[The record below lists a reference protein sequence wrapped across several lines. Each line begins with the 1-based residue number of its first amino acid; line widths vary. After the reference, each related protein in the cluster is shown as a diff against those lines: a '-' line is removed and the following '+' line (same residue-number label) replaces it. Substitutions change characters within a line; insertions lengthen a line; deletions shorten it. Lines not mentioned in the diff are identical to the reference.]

1 MWEKFC
7 QWLLKIAGGVPAE
20 ELAASSGRVT
30 ALQAAVKKLKADLE
44 VVTNAAFKA
53 SRQLDVAKWTNPYDV
68 ELAPGLLPANFVKH
82 TWEMWRRIA
91 RQDGKLGSVECFA
104 GGPNAA
110 GLYWALAHASRSAE
124 EAIGNLKNE
133 DGMTSDFVH
142 ALREQLE
149 NAHRLLGM
157 QASVAVGQI
166 FQNLRPA
173 LKEVSVGA
181 DLLVMVSGSGLV
193 PRGGVR
199 LFWIQIK
206 RATEGSPLELDVY
219 REPNA
224 AGRTQLEAIRAV
236 HSTAAGSFGLY
247 ALASSAYDFF
257 ASTPV
262 PRLNHVVPKNPLTC
276 KVDLGDLGVRLQELL
291 LALAKEASLGEF
303 KSGKEVLEY
312 VDNLA
317 AEKAIIPLAVLS
329 VASGYDMHAGHDL
342 IQQIKAGWEAR
353 LVEHRR
359 KLSRNVTRQIENTQ
373 STTRDGGPSQER

>member
-1 MWEKFC
+1 MWENFC

-20 ELAASSGRVT
+20 ELAASSDKVT

-44 VVTNAAFKA
+44 IATNTALKA
-53 SRQLDVAKWTNPYDV
+53 CGQLDVAKWTNPYDV
-68 ELAPGLLPANFVKH
+68 ELAPALLPANFVRR
-82 TWEMWRRIA
+82 TWETWRRIA
-91 RQDGKLGSVECFA
+91 RQDGKLGSAECFA
-104 GGPNAA
+104 GGANAA

-124 EAIGNLKNE
+124 EAIANLKNE

-142 ALREQLE
+142 ALRKQLE

-206 RATEGSPLELDVY
+206 RAAEGSPLELDVY

-224 AGRTQLEAIRAV
+224 AGRTQLEALRTV
-236 HSTAAGSFGLY
+236 HSTADGSFGLY
-247 ALASSAYDFF
+247 ALASSKHDFY
-257 ASTPV
+257 ASAPV
-262 PRLNHVVPKNPLTC
+262 SSLNHVVPKNPLTC
-276 KVDLGDLGVRLQELL
+276 KVDLGNLGLRLQELL
-291 LALAKEASLGEF
+291 LALAWESSLGEF
-303 KSGKEVLEY
+303 KSGKAVLDY
-312 VDNLA
+312 VDKLA
-317 AEKAIIPLAVLS
+317 AEQAIIPLAVLN
-329 VASGYDMHAGHDL
+329 VASGYDMHASHDL
-342 IQQIKAGWEAR
+342 VQQIKAGWEAR

-359 KLSRNVTRQIENTQ
+359 NLSRNVTPQIENTQ
-373 STTRDGGPSQER
+373 STTRDRGPSQER